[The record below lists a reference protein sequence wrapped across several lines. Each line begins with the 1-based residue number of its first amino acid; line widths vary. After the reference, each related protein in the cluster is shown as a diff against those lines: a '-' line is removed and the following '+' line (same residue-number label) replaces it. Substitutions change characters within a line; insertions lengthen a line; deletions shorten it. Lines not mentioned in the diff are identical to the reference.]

1 MQILINYLLWS
12 CVAIYVLHKTNR
24 MNLLA
29 VTLFFPPLG
38 IILAVRTP
46 KPALEWLEIKESFF
60 PED

>member
-1 MQILINYLLWS
+1 MTS
-12 CVAIYVLHKTNR
+12 CADLVTVENR

-46 KPALEWLEIKESFF
+46 KPALELLEIKESFF